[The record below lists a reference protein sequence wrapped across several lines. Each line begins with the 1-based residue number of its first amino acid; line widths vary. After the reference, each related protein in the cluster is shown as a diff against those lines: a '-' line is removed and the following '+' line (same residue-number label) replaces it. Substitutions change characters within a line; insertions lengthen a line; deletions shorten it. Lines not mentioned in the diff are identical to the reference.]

1 MRYILLPALAFLTIS
16 FTADFTIAESSS
28 YGARIAPLLPAQGKD
43 KDKLG
48 VVVKSLSTGET
59 LYEHNG
65 ERLFIPA
72 SNEKIIT
79 SVAALGIL
87 QSDYRFKTEFYSGG
101 GISNGVLHGGLYI
114 KGFGD
119 PTLEAAHLG
128 FITYQLKRRGINEIK
143 GGITVDDSFFG
154 PRRHA
159 KGWKE
164 EWKDD
169 FYSPHISALS
179 FNYNII
185 ELKVYAAK
193 SGQRP
198 SAKIE
203 PGGSGIEIINKALT
217 SGKKGALR
225 TTWQDQN
232 TLVLSGVIKP
242 RATVV
247 LKIPVKNPAL
257 MTGNVIKNALEEA
270 GIAVEGTVSQ
280 GQIPRWASAF
290 YIHYSDPLSS
300 IISEYNKNSVNIIGE
315 NLIKVLGATYKG
327 VPGTWES
334 GSEVVSEY
342 LRNAGID
349 NGFTVADGSG
359 LSLNNRVSPETL
371 TDILTYAYKNRLI
384 AEDFIV
390 SLPVAGVDGTL
401 KKRFRGSELEGRV
414 MAKTGYLKNVRA
426 LSGYVFTKKGDVLV
440 FSILS
445 NGYGWKTK
453 EYQSLLLSELVNCCE
468 YYTPGGGER

>member
-1 MRYILLPALAFLTIS
+1 MRLILLPVLAFLLIVIAVD
-16 FTADFTIAESSS
+16 TAGAENSS
-28 YGARIAPLLPAQGKD
+28 YTSRIAPLLPIEAKNKG
-43 KDKLG
+43 KLG
-48 VVVKSLSTGET
+48 VVVKSLTTGET

-65 ERLFIPA
+65 EKLFIPA

-79 SVAALGIL
+79 SVAALSIL
-87 QSDYRFKTEFYSGG
+87 KSDYRFKTEFYSGG
-101 GISNGVLHGGLYI
+101 GVSDGVLHGGLYI
-114 KGFGD
+114 KGYGD

-128 FITYQLKRRGINEIK
+128 FITYQLKRRGIREIR
-143 GGITVDDSFFG
+143 GGITVDDSYFG

-159 KGWKE
+159 EGWKE

-185 ELKVYAAK
+185 ELKVYASK

-198 SAKIE
+198 TAKIE
-203 PGGSGIEIINKALT
+203 PAGTNIEIINKAIT

-225 TTWQDQN
+225 TDWQNDS
-232 TLVLSGVIKP
+232 TIVLSGVIKP

-257 MTGNVIKNALEEA
+257 VTGNVIKSALQQA
-270 GIAVEGTVSQ
+270 GINVEGTVTQ
-280 GQIPRWASAF
+280 GGIPRWASVI
-290 YIHYSDPLSS
+290 YTHYSDPLSS
-300 IISEYNKNSVNIIGE
+300 IITEYNKNSVNIIGE

-327 VPGTWES
+327 TPGTWEK
-334 GSEVVSEY
+334 GSLVISEF
-342 LRNAGID
+342 LNSAGID
-349 NGFTVADGSG
+349 NGFRVADGSG
-359 LSLNNRVSPETL
+359 LSLNNRVSPDTL
-371 TDILTYAYKNRLI
+371 TEVLSYAYRNRLI
-384 AEDFIV
+384 ASDFIV

-401 KKRFRGSELEGRV
+401 KKRFRNSELEGRV

-445 NGYGWKTK
+445 NGYGWPTQAS
-453 EYQSLLLSELVNCCE
+453 QSVLLSELVNCCGD
-468 YYTPGGGER
+468 YGQDTTYQ

>member
-1 MRYILLPALAFLTIS
+1 MRPILLPILAFLLIFITVD
-16 FTADFTIAESSS
+16 TAGAENSS
-28 YGARIAPLLPAQGKD
+28 YTSRIAPLLPAEAKNTA
-43 KDKLG
+43 KLG
-48 VVVKSLSTGET
+48 VVVKSLTTGET

-65 ERLFIPA
+65 EKLFIPA

-79 SVAALGIL
+79 SVAALSIL
-87 QSDYRFKTEFYSGG
+87 KSDYRFKTEFYSGG
-101 GISNGVLHGGLYI
+101 GVSDGVLHGGLYI
-114 KGFGD
+114 KGYGD

-128 FITYQLKRRGINEIK
+128 FISYQLKRRGIKEIR
-143 GGITVDDSFFG
+143 GGIIVDDSYFST
-154 PRRHA
+154 RRHA

-198 SAKIE
+198 TAKIE
-203 PGGSGIEIINKALT
+203 PAGTNIQIVNKALT

-225 TTWQDQN
+225 TTWQN
-232 TLVLSGVIKP
+232 EGTIVLSGVIKP
-242 RATVV
+242 RANVV
-247 LKIPVKNPAL
+247 LKIPVKDPAL
-257 MTGNVIKNALEEA
+257 VTGNVIKSALQEA
-270 GIAVEGTVSQ
+270 GIKVDGTVSK
-280 GQIPRWASAF
+280 GEIPRWASAF
-290 YIHYSDPLSS
+290 YTHYSDPLSS
-300 IISEYNKNSVNIIGE
+300 IITEYNKNSVNIIGE

-327 VPGTWES
+327 APGTWEN
-334 GSEVVSEY
+334 GSLVISEF
-342 LRNAGID
+342 LRSAGIE
-349 NGFTVADGSG
+349 NGFRVADGSG
-359 LSLNNRVSPETL
+359 LSLNNRVSPDTL
-371 TDILTYAYKNRLI
+371 TEILSYAYRNRLI
-384 AEDFIV
+384 ASDFIV

-401 KKRFRGSELEGRV
+401 KKRFRNSELEGRV

-453 EYQSLLLSELVNCCE
+453 EYQSVLLSELVNCCGD
-468 YYTPGGGER
+468 YNQSTIYQ

>member
-1 MRYILLPALAFLTIS
+1 MRPILLPILAFLLI
-16 FTADFTIAESSS
+16 FTVSDTTRAESLS
-28 YGARIAPLLPAQGKD
+28 YNSRIAPLLPAAARDNG
-43 KDKLG
+43 KLG
-48 VVVKSLSTGET
+48 VVVKSLTTGET

-65 ERLFIPA
+65 KRLFIPA

-79 SVAALGIL
+79 SVAALAIL
-87 QSDYRFKTEFYSGG
+87 KGDYRFKTEFYSGG
-101 GISNGVLHGGLYI
+101 GISDGILHGGLYI

-128 FITYQLKRRGINEIK
+128 FITYQLKRRGITEIR
-143 GGITVDDSFFG
+143 GGITVDESYFG
-154 PRRHA
+154 PVRHA

-185 ELKVYAAK
+185 ELKVYGAK

-198 SAKIE
+198 GAKIE
-203 PGGSGIEIINKALT
+203 PEGSNIEIINKAVT

-225 TTWQDQN
+225 TQWQGDSA
-232 TLVLSGVIKP
+232 LVLSGVIKP
-242 RATVV
+242 KASVV

-257 MTGNVIKNALEEA
+257 LTGNVIKNALQEG
-270 GIAVEGTVSQ
+270 GIVVQ
-280 GQIPRWASAF
+280 GPVTQGAIPRWASAF
-290 YIHYSDPLSS
+290 YTHYSDPLSS
-300 IISEYNKNSVNIIGE
+300 VITEYNKNSVNIIGE
-315 NLIKVLGATYKG
+315 NLIKVMGATYKG
-327 VPGTWES
+327 APGTWEK
-334 GSEVVSEY
+334 GSLVVSEF
-342 LRNAGID
+342 LNSEGIE
-349 NGFTVADGSG
+349 NGFNIADGSG

-371 TDILTYAYKNRLI
+371 TDILSYAYKNRLI
-384 AEDFIV
+384 ASDFIV

-401 KKRFRGSELEGRV
+401 KKRFRNSELQGRV

-426 LSGYVFTKKGDVLV
+426 LSGYVYTKKGEVLV

-453 EYQSLLLSELVNCCE
+453 EYQSVLLSELVNCCGD
-468 YYTPGGGER
+468 YGGGTAVQ